1 MGMGVLFD
9 VVQIVAPVFLL
20 AGLGFAWV
28 RIGFDYDVAF
38 VTRLAMSLAIPCLIF
53 MSLVRTEID
62 PRILRDSAIATL
74 MAYAATGGAL
84 YFIIN
89 TLGLDRRTY
98 WAPLTFG
105 NTGNLG
111 LPIAL
116 FAFGAEGLG
125 FAVVVFAVM
134 LVLQFT
140 LGVWVVSGRSSP
152 LTMLREPM
160 VWATVLGGV
169 FLIAGWSLPVWAGN
183 TLDLIGQLGI
193 PLMLITLGV
202 AMSRLRPAAVG
213 RAFGL
218 SAVKLAV
225 SLALALLAGYVMG
238 LPGVAMGVLVLQL
251 ATPVPVTNF
260 MLAQKYGA
268 NATEVA
274 GLVVVSTLLS
284 VLSLPVILGFFI

>member
-1 MGMGVLFD
+1 MGVLFD

-74 MAYAATGGAL
+74 MAYAATGGSL

-89 TLGLDRRTY
+89 ILGLDRRTY

>member
-1 MGMGVLFD
+1 MGVLFD

-89 TLGLDRRTY
+89 ILGLDRRTY

-218 SAVKLAV
+218 STVKLAV

>member
-1 MGMGVLFD
+1 MSLLLD

-20 AGLGFAWV
+20 AALGFAWV
-28 RIGFDYDVAF
+28 RLGFDYDVAF

-62 PRILRDSAIATL
+62 PLILRDTAIATVL
-74 MAYAATGGAL
+74 AYLAV
-84 YFIIN
+84 
-89 TLGLDRRTY
+89 GLVLFLAIRGMGWAQRTY

-116 FAFGAEGLG
+116 FAFGEAGLG
-125 FAVVVFAVM
+125 FAVVIFAVM
-134 LVLQFT
+134 LMLQFT
-140 LGVWVVSGRSSP
+140 LGVWVVSGQSSP
-152 LTMLREPM
+152 LAMVREPM

-169 FLIAGWSLPVWAGN
+169 FLITGWGLPVWAGN

-202 AMSRLRPAAVG
+202 AISRLRPAAVG
-213 RAFGL
+213 RA
-218 SAVKLAV
+218 LAV
-225 SLALALLAGYVMG
+225 SLLKLVLCAAAALTAGLALG
-238 LPGVAMGVLVLQL
+238 LPHVALGVLVLQL

-274 GLVVVSTLLS
+274 GLVVISTLLAI
-284 VLSLPVILGFFI
+284 LSLPLILGFFI

>member
-1 MGMGVLFD
+1 MGVLFD